1 MDKSSEYNLYKDI
14 QTRTGGEIYLGVVGP
29 VRTGKST
36 FIKRFMDL
44 CVLPGIED
52 ENARTRARDEL
63 PQSAAG
69 KTIMTTEPKFIPK
82 EAVEVRIS
90 GDVAVKVRMID
101 CVGFMVPGS
110 EGHMED
116 DVERMVKTPWFD
128 YEVPFTQAAELGTKK
143 VITDHSTIGIVVT
156 CDGSFGDI
164 PRDNYIEPEERTVAE
179 LKKLGKPFVILLNSE
194 KPYSDPVTGMAAKME
209 EKYGVSV
216 LPVNCEQLRRED
228 VTRILEQILY
238 EFPLAK
244 VECYVPKWVE
254 MLPMEHRIKQDVI
267 ARLRELAQKLNTIRD
282 VTPENLETESEFI
295 DRVKLDQIQMDS
307 GTVKVN
313 MEVDDRYYYELLSE
327 LTGSEILGEYELM
340 SMIREMSRMKKE
352 YEKVAAAITSVRQKG
367 YGVVMPDQE
376 EITLE
381 EPELIHQGNKF
392 GVKIRSIAPS
402 IHLIRANIETEI
414 APIVGS
420 EAQAKDL
427 IAYLKDSG
435 GENESI
441 WSTNIFGKSV
451 EELVEDGIRGK
462 IYQIGDESQVKLQ
475 ETMQK
480 IVNDS
485 NGGLVCIII

>member
-1 MDKSSEYNLYKDI
+1 
-14 QTRTGGEIYLGVVGP
+14 
-29 VRTGKST
+29 
-36 FIKRFMDL
+36 
-44 CVLPGIED
+44 
-52 ENARTRARDEL
+52 
-63 PQSAAG
+63 
-69 KTIMTTEPKFIPK
+69 
-82 EAVEVRIS
+82 
-90 GDVAVKVRMID
+90 
-101 CVGFMVPGS
+101 
-110 EGHMED
+110 
-116 DVERMVKTPWFD
+116 
-128 YEVPFTQAAELGTKK
+128 
-143 VITDHSTIGIVVT
+143 
-156 CDGSFGDI
+156 
-164 PRDNYIEPEERTVAE
+164 
-179 LKKLGKPFVILLNSE
+179 
-194 KPYSDPVTGMAAKME
+194 MAAKME

-216 LPVNCEQLRRED
+216 LPVNCEQLRKED

-267 ARLRELAQKLNTIRD
+267 AKLKDLAGKLNTIRD
-282 VTPENLETESEFI
+282 VTPENLWMESEFI
-295 DRVKLDQIQMDS
+295 DRMKLDQIHMDS
-307 GTVKVN
+307 GTARVN
-313 MEVDDRYYYELLSE
+313 LEIDDRYYYELLSE

-340 SMIREMSRMKKE
+340 SLIRELSRMKKE
-352 YEKVAAAITSVRQKG
+352 YEKVATAITSVRQKG

-420 EAQAKDL
+420 EDQAKDL
-427 IAYLKDSG
+427 ITYLKDSS

>member
-1 MDKSSEYNLYKDI
+1 MDKSSEYNLYRDI

-52 ENARTRARDEL
+52 ENARVRARDEL

-90 GDVAVKVRMID
+90 DDVAVKVRMID

-116 DVERMVKTPWFD
+116 DAERMVKTPWFD

-164 PRDNYIEPEERTVAE
+164 PRDNYIEPEERTIGE
-179 LKKLGKPFVILLNSE
+179 LKKLGKPFVVLLISE
-194 KPYSDPVTGMAAKME
+194 KPYREAVTGMAEKME

-216 LPVNCEQLRRED
+216 LPVNCEQLRKED
-228 VTRILEQILY
+228 ITRILEQILY

-244 VECYVPKWVE
+244 LEFYVPKWVE
-254 MLPMEHRIKQDVI
+254 MLPMDHRIKEEI
-267 ARLRELAQKLNTIRD
+267 ITHIRELSKDLNTIRD
-282 VTPENLETESEFI
+282 IRPENIRVESEFI
-295 DRVKLDQIQMDS
+295 DRMKLDQIQTDS
-307 GTVKVN
+307 GTAKIDV
-313 MEVDDRYYYELLSE
+313 EIDDRYYYELLSE

-340 SMIREMSRMKKE
+340 TLIRELSKMKKE
-352 YEKVAAAITSVRQKG
+352 YEKVETAITSVRQKG
-367 YGVVMPDQE
+367 YGVVMPDQS

-392 GVKIRSIAPS
+392 GVKIRSVAPS

-427 IAYLKDSG
+427 ISYLKDSG

>member
-1 MDKSSEYNLYKDI
+1 MDKSSEYNLYRDI

-52 ENARTRARDEL
+52 ENARVRARDEL

-90 GDVAVKVRMID
+90 DDVAVKVRMID

-116 DVERMVKTPWFD
+116 DAERMVKTPWFD

-164 PRDNYIEPEERTVAE
+164 PRDNYIEPEERTIGE
-179 LKKLGKPFVILLNSE
+179 LKKLGKPFVVLLNSE
-194 KPYSDPVTGMAAKME
+194 KPYSEAVTGMAEKME

-216 LPVNCEQLRRED
+216 LPVNCEQLRKED
-228 VTRILEQILY
+228 ITRILEQILY

-244 VECYVPKWVE
+244 LEFYVPKWVE
-254 MLPMEHRIKQDVI
+254 MLPMDHRIKEEI
-267 ARLRELAQKLNTIRD
+267 ITHIRELSKDLNTIRD
-282 VTPENLETESEFI
+282 IRPENIRVESEFI
-295 DRVKLDQIQMDS
+295 DRMKLDQIQTDS
-307 GTVKVN
+307 GTAKIDV
-313 MEVDDRYYYELLSE
+313 EIDDRYYYELLSE

-340 SMIREMSRMKKE
+340 TLIRELSKMKKE
-352 YEKVAAAITSVRQKG
+352 YEKVETAITSVRQKG
-367 YGVVMPDQE
+367 YGVVMPDQS

-392 GVKIRSIAPS
+392 GVKIRSVAPS

-427 IAYLKDSG
+427 ISYLKDSG

-462 IYQIGDESQVKLQ
+462 IYQIGDESLVKLQ